1 MRDNLLQMLRYKK
14 KKKKKEKVFVVLTYK
29 KIHLQYRDF
38 NENCS

>member
-1 MRDNLLQMLRYKK
+1 MRDNLLQTLRYK